1 MLNRQDELLKEIV
14 ESYIK
19 NVKPVGSKSLCDK
32 LNCSSATIRN
42 EMVELE
48 EKGLIEKTHTSSGRV
63 PSEKGY
69 RYYIENLM
77 KPKELSGEDVLK
89 LQTVFQN
96 NELVLSNTITEA
108 MQLISE
114 ITNYTSVVLGKASSD
129 NTLKQVSIIPLENNQ
144 VVTLLV
150 TDKGLVNNK
159 QTIIPENINLEELVR
174 TSEIINKLLVGTP
187 ISEINKRLQ
196 TDIKPEIAKVIKR
209 YEEVT
214 KFFYQTFN
222 DFTTANSNVFFGGKS
237 NILKQP
243 EYTDEPDKIKDLIAK
258 FEDEELVSKIETE
271 DKNINIFI
279 GEETEFDSD
288 VTIIKTSYKIDN
300 EEGTLAIIGPK
311 RMEYDKVIT
320 LMNYIK
326 EQIEEKR

>member
-1 MLNRQDELLKEIV
+1 M
-14 ESYIK
+14 
-19 NVKPVGSKSLCDK
+19 
-32 LNCSSATIRN
+32 
-42 EMVELE
+42 
-48 EKGLIEKTHTSSGRV
+48 
-63 PSEKGY
+63 
-69 RYYIENLM
+69 
-77 KPKELSGEDVLK
+77 
-89 LQTVFQN
+89 
-96 NELVLSNTITEA
+96 
-108 MQLISE
+108 
-114 ITNYTSVVLGKASSD
+114 
-129 NTLKQVSIIPLENNQ
+129 
-144 VVTLLV
+144 LV